1 MRKTNNQNNQ
11 TNMVCSFC
19 SESDHNIT
27 RCSQPKELIAE
38 ILEKRDIQWVKREL
52 GDQDRFP
59 TNSLAFIARELGVVP
74 RNYTLVEAKRGG
86 GNRLYH
92 RIIDHVAQEYRRT
105 QYSYNMAVWQREQR
119 ERQEQELRQ
128 EREQLR
134 LDARR
139 WKFTTSC
146 IEPTNNEKFTC
157 LLCLDEKENVE
168 KVKICSCQGYQCY
181 TCFDDFYRRN
191 KAAAPSCPMCR
202 TQIGRQS
209 TIIIENPEILPILQG
224 LMQ

>member
-1 MRKTNNQNNQ
+1 
-11 TNMVCSFC
+11 MVCSWC
-19 SESDHNIT
+19 EESDHNLS
-27 RCSQPKELIAE
+27 RCSGPKDFAKFL
-38 ILEKRDIQWVKREL
+38 LEKRDIQWVENVI
-52 GDQDRFP
+52 GDK
-59 TNSLAFIARELGVVP
+59 TTYKTLHLAILARELGVVP
-74 RNYTLVEAKRGG
+74 MNSTLVEAKYGG
-86 GNRLYH
+86 GNRLYR
-92 RIIDHVAQEYRRT
+92 RIIDHISQEYRRT
-105 QYSYNMAVWQREQR
+105 DFAYRRQR
-119 ERQEQELRQ
+119 EREQMEQELRQ
-128 EREQLR
+128 EREQHR

-168 KVKICSCQGYQCY
+168 KVKICSCQGSQCY

-209 TIIIENPEILPILQG
+209 TVIIENPEILPILQA
-224 LMQ
+224 LVQ

>member
-1 MRKTNNQNNQ
+1 M
-11 TNMVCSFC
+11 
-19 SESDHNIT
+19 
-27 RCSQPKELIAE
+27 
-38 ILEKRDIQWVKREL
+38 
-52 GDQDRFP
+52 
-59 TNSLAFIARELGVVP
+59 
-74 RNYTLVEAKRGG
+74 
-86 GNRLYH
+86 
-92 RIIDHVAQEYRRT
+92 IINHIAQEYRRT
-105 QYSYNMAVWQREQR
+105 DFAYRRQR
-119 ERQEQELRQ
+119 EREQMEQELRQ

-157 LLCLDEKENVE
+157 LLCLDEKENIE

-224 LMQ
+224 LTQ